1 MNDLKADIIN
11 LYFKSGVKDE
21 GFLWIFTEGHIADE
35 RFLISIND
43 LLASGE
49 IAGLYNQ
56 EDLDA
61 IVGAIRGKVKA
72 AGGD

>member
-49 IAGLYNQ
+49 IAGLYT
-56 EDLDA
+56 
-61 IVGAIRGKVKA
+61 
-72 AGGD
+72 